1 MLIYYNLFLNIIM
14 KIAFLFLTIDQPY
27 FTQAWKKYFENNQN
41 KYNIYI
47 HPKNKDSI
55 THKLFKNNIVPD
67 IKTTNWGFLVEAQIS
82 LLQNALIDDKDN
94 QKFILLSDSCLPT
107 KTFNELYTFLNNKKL
122 SYINIPTQ
130 FNNNINKNY
139 KYKHSQWFCLDRHH
153 VKKLLL
159 QKNTI
164 INELKHTKGGDEYFL
179 NYILPDDKIIDY
191 PITNVDWNNLDLVQ
205 SYQTKVNK
213 LWKEYDKNKDNKTL
227 QLINKYKKIKENYA
241 KHPKTYDNFSDE
253 LISKINKSKSFFFR
267 KFDKNIDLKKYFDNI
282 L

>member
-1 MLIYYNLFLNIIM
+1 M

-27 FTQAWKKYFENNQN
+27 FTQAWTKYFENNQN

-82 LLQNALIDDKDN
+82 LLQTALIDDKDN

-191 PITNVDWNNLDLVQ
+191 PITNVDWSNLDLVQ

-267 KFDKNIDLKKYFDNI
+267 KFDKSIDLKKYFDNI

>member
-1 MLIYYNLFLNIIM
+1 M

-27 FTQAWKKYFENNQN
+27 FTQAWEKYFLDNQN

-82 LLQNALIDDKDN
+82 LLQTALIQDKDN
-94 QKFILLSDSCLPT
+94 QKFILVSDSCLPT
-107 KTFNELYTFLNNKKL
+107 KTFNELYTFLNNKKKL
-122 SYINIPTQ
+122 SYINLLTQ
-130 FNNNINKNY
+130 FKSFNNNINKNY

-191 PITNVDWNNLDLVQ
+191 PITNVDWSNLDLVQ
-205 SYQTKVNK
+205 FYQTKVNK
-213 LWKEYDKNKDNKTL
+213 LWKEYDKNKDKQTL
-227 QLINKYKKIKENYA
+227 EIINKYKKIKADYA
-241 KHPKTYDNFSDE
+241 KHPKTYDNFSYE
-253 LISKINKSKSFFFR
+253 LISKIKKSESFFFR
-267 KFDKNIDLKKYFDNI
+267 KFHKDIDLKKYFNSI